1 MTLTEK
7 SPSVYVKKVQ
17 KAAEKLRR
25 VVRMQAHV
33 LQTSELHDF
42 GPTAASGSIDDN
54 EWQILL
60 TDSQSLSIIDV
71 LATCVISTKVSR
83 YFWYRYTS

>member
-17 KAAEKLRR
+17 EAAEKLRR

-42 GPTAASGSIDDN
+42 GPTVASGSIDDN
-54 EWQILL
+54 E
-60 TDSQSLSIIDV
+60 
-71 LATCVISTKVSR
+71 
-83 YFWYRYTS
+83 